1 MDANNVRSNAT
12 TNSMTVARGATDD
25 LGPLPPGWQ
34 MSKTDN
40 ERPFFIDHIN
50 KRTTW
55 VKKRNKI
62 IKDFIWF
69 CLIKIDPR
77 TGKPSPQPAA
87 QRELNQNGAL
97 PVRKQRFRVE
107 DDRGFFLINRNIG
120 KFEHYR
126 MVECIILIIVRTDI
140 SH

>member
-1 MDANNVRSNAT
+1 MDSNNARSNAT
-12 TNSMTVARGATDD
+12 TNSMTVARGTTTGGSTDD

-34 MSKTDN
+34 MSKADN

-62 IKDFIWF
+62 IKDFICF

-87 QRELNQNGAL
+87 QRELNQSGAL
-97 PVRKQRFRVE
+97 PVRKRRFRVE
-107 DDRGFFLINRNIG
+107 DDRGFFFFN
-120 KFEHYR
+120 
-126 MVECIILIIVRTDI
+126 
-140 SH
+140 